1 MPTRVIAGSFAL
13 IAFALAIVMGM
24 YADNSVATTL
34 GRALVMMGMS
44 YVVGLLVAVVGFRA
58 VNDHFD
64 RYKQQNPMPRFRDEE
79 EPIEVEV
86 VSEDAAM
93 GTQDASGGSA
103 ANGLS
108 QPSAA

>member
-24 YADNSVATTL
+24 YADNSISTTL
-34 GRALVMMGMS
+34 GRALVMMGVS
-44 YVVGLLVAVVGFRA
+44 YVVGLIVAAVGFRA

-64 RYKQQNPMPRFRDEE
+64 SYKRANPMPRFRDEE
-79 EPIEVEV
+79 PIDVEV
-86 VSEDAAM
+86 VSENTAM

-103 ANGLS
+103 ATELS